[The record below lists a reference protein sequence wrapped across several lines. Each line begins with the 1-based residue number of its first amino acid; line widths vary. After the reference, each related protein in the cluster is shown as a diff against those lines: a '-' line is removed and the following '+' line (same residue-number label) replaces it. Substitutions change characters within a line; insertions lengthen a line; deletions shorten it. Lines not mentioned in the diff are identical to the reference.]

1 MSKILRNILIIVCII
16 SCVSIAAG
24 PLVEPTAETK
34 AKRAKIINDQYAT
47 ILVEA
52 FVVEVRL
59 SALFDSGVNPIGE
72 KSNSVS
78 IENILNCLQ
87 DENIAKISS
96 GMKVAIQ
103 KKETGTIELEETIY
117 LEQER
122 PIKTNEESGPVV
134 SKTFRPYKISKSLE
148 VSANVIGHNSVIEH
162 NRISISYAFSLEEAE
177 KVSSKNEAPPTIA
190 QRLWIGKVCLEM
202 GKASIVGAT
211 QDEKKA
217 VFLILCAD
225 VRDS

>member
-1 MSKILRNILIIVCII
+1 MSKILRNIFIIVCII

-24 PLVEPTAETK
+24 PIVGPTAQ
-34 AKRAKIINDQYAT
+34 ANRSKIINDQYAT

-59 SALFDSGVNPIGE
+59 SALYDSGVSPIGE
-72 KSNSVS
+72 KTNSVS
-78 IENILNCLQ
+78 IENILNCLK
-87 DENIAKISS
+87 DENIAQISS

-103 KKETGTIELEETIY
+103 KKETGNIELEETIY

-122 PIKTNEESGPVV
+122 PIKTNEESSSVV
-134 SKTFRPYKISKSLE
+134 SKSFRPYKISKSLE
-148 VSANVIGHNSVIEH
+148 VSANVIGHTSVIEH
-162 NRISISYAFSLEEAE
+162 NRISISYAFSQEEAE

-190 QRLWIGKVCLEM
+190 QRLWVGTVCVEM

-211 QDEKKA
+211 QDEEKA
-217 VFLILCAD
+217 IFLILCAD
-225 VRDS
+225 IRDS